1 MVEKKLLQIF
11 LVVLQYATSMGMNSL
26 RRKIAL
32 GYAAIGIL
40 VVAVSLLSFLE
51 LRLLE
56 EKIVAGERVGEFFGL
71 ALEVRRF
78 EKNYFLYHQETD
90 LAETRAY
97 VTQARAL
104 LQAHTGLFEAL
115 DEPARIARLAENL
128 QQYAALIDGY
138 AGSRRDARLES
149 RIRQT
154 GKEIVTVAE
163 DLSRAERSALQAL
176 LDRHRQLLLGSVAVV
191 AVLVVTIGQLLARRV
206 SQPLKLLED
215 NMEAVAAGRLK
226 TLEMAADDREIASLT
241 LAFNHVLRELELRQG
256 QLVRSEKLAALGTLL
271 SGVAHEL
278 NNPLSNISSSCEI
291 LAEEIAGH
299 DLPLKKELLTQIDE
313 ETWRA
318 RRIVRTLLD
327 YARHREFRR
336 ESIPLGRLLDDTLR
350 LMKGLVPARVA
361 IERSIPE
368 DLVVAGDKQRLQQV
382 LFNLLGNA
390 VEAVAGAGEI
400 LVAARRIVPAQQPC
414 PQGAMTF
421 GRLAEADEAVEIEVR
436 DNGHGIPP
444 ETLPRIFDPFFT
456 TKEVGKG
463 LGLGLFIVFEIVEEH
478 GGQIAVASET
488 GQGTAFFV
496 RLPMEKP

>member
-1 MVEKKLLQIF
+1 MEKVLQPSA
-11 LVVLQYATSMGMNSL
+11 VMLQYATNMGMNSL
-26 RRKIAL
+26 RRKIAF
-32 GYAAIGIL
+32 GYAAIGLL

-71 ALEVRRF
+71 ALEMRRF
-78 EKNYFLYHQETD
+78 EKNYFLYHQEAD

-97 VTQARAL
+97 VAQARAL
-104 LQAHTGLFEAL
+104 LQAHTGQFEAL
-115 DEPARIARLAENL
+115 GELARIARLAENL
-128 QQYAALIDGY
+128 QQYAALIDDY
-138 AGSRRDARLES
+138 AGSRRDALLER

-176 LDRHRQLLLGSVAVV
+176 LDRHRQMLLGSVVVV
-191 AVLVVTIGQLLARRV
+191 AVLVVLIGQLLARRV
-206 SQPLKLLED
+206 SQPLKQLED
-215 NMEAVAAGRLK
+215 NMEAVAAGRLAK
-226 TLEMAADDREIASLT
+226 LEMAADDREIASLT
-241 LAFNHVLRELELRQG
+241 LAFNHVLHELELRQG

-318 RRIVRTLLD
+318 RRIVRSLLD
-327 YARHREFRR
+327 YARNREFRR
-336 ESIPLGRLLDDTLR
+336 EPIPLARLLDDTLR
-350 LMKGLVPARVA
+350 LMKGQVPARVL
-361 IERSIPE
+361 IERRIPE
-368 DLVVAGDKQRLQQV
+368 ELAVCGDKQRLQQV
-382 LFNLLGNA
+382 LFNLVGNA

-400 LVAARRIVPAQQPC
+400 VIAARRIDPAKQPC

-421 GRLAEADEAVEIEVR
+421 GQLAEAGEAVEIEIR
-436 DNGHGIPP
+436 DNGAGIPP

-478 GGQIAVASET
+478 GGQIAVASAT
-488 GQGTAFFV
+488 GKGTAFFV

>member
-1 MVEKKLLQIF
+1 MN
-11 LVVLQYATSMGMNSL
+11 TNSL
-26 RRKIAL
+26 RRKIAY

-40 VVAVSLLSFLE
+40 VLAVSLLSFLE

-56 EKIVAGERVGEFFGL
+56 EKIVAGEHVGEFFGL

-78 EKNYFLYHQETD
+78 EKNYFLYHQESD
-90 LAETRAY
+90 LTETRAY
-97 VTQARAL
+97 VAQARAL
-104 LQAHTGLFEAL
+104 LESERGLFEAL
-115 DEPARIARLAENL
+115 DAPARIERLADNL
-128 QQYAALIDGY
+128 RQYAALVDDY
-138 AGSRRDARLES
+138 AGSRRDALLES

-163 DLSRAERSALQAL
+163 ELSRAERGALQAL
-176 LDRHRQLLLGSVAVV
+176 LDRHRQLLLGSLIVAVV
-191 AVLVVTIGQLLARRV
+191 LVVAIGQLLSRRV
-206 SQPLKLLED
+206 SQPLKQLED

-226 TLEMAADDREIASLT
+226 KLEMQADDREIASLT
-241 LAFNHVLRELELRQG
+241 LAFNHVLHELELRQG

-299 DLPLKKELLTQIDE
+299 DLPLKKELLAQIDE

-318 RRIVRTLLD
+318 RRIVRSLLD
-327 YARHREFRR
+327 YARSREFRR
-336 ESIPLGRLLDDTLR
+336 EPIPLGRLLEDTLR

-390 VEAVAGAGEI
+390 VEALAGAGEI
-400 LVAARRIVPAQQPC
+400 VVVARRIDPAHAPA
-414 PQGAMTF
+414 PAGAVTF
-421 GRLAEADEAVEIEVR
+421 GRLAAAGAVEIEVR

-444 ETLPRIFDPFFT
+444 EALPRIFDPFFT

-478 GGQIAVASET
+478 GGQIAVASEA
-488 GQGTAFFV
+488 GKGTSFFV
-496 RLPMEKP
+496 RLPNGGAHE

>member
-1 MVEKKLLQIF
+1 MD
-11 LVVLQYATSMGMNSL
+11 SL
-26 RRKIAL
+26 RRKIAF

-40 VVAVSLLSFLE
+40 VLAVSLLSFLE

-71 ALEVRRF
+71 ALEARRF

-90 LAETRAY
+90 RAETQAY
-97 VTQARAL
+97 VARARTL
-104 LQAHTGLFEAL
+104 LQSERTQFEAL
-115 DEPARIARLAENL
+115 DAPARIAGLDENL
-128 QQYAALIDGY
+128 RQYEALIAGY
-138 AGSRRDARLES
+138 TGSGRDASIES

-163 DLSRAERSALQAL
+163 ELSRAERRALQAL
-176 LDRHRQLLLGSVAVV
+176 LDRHRQLLLGALVV
-191 AVLVVTIGQLLARRV
+191 AVLLVVAIGQLLARRV
-206 SQPLKLLED
+206 SQPLKQLED
-215 NMEAVAAGRLK
+215 SMEAVAAGRLTK
-226 TLEMAADDREIASLT
+226 LEMTADDREIASLT

-256 QLVRSEKLAALGTLL
+256 QLLRAEKLAALGTLL

-299 DLPLKKELLTQIDE
+299 DLPLKKELLAQIDE

-318 RRIVRTLLD
+318 RRIVRSLLD
-327 YARHREFRR
+327 YARQREFRR
-336 ESIPLGRLLDDTLR
+336 EAFPFARLFDDTLR
-350 LMKGLVPARVA
+350 LMKGLVPTRVTV
-361 IERSIPE
+361 ERHMPE
-368 DLVVAGDKQRLQQV
+368 DLVVGGDRQRLQQV

-390 VEAVAGAGEI
+390 VEAVAGAGRI
-400 LVAARRIVPAQQPC
+400 VVAARRIDPARQPL
-414 PQGAMTF
+414 PADATVL
-421 GRLAEADEAVEIEVR
+421 GRLAAADAAVEIEVR
-436 DNGHGIPP
+436 DDGRGIPP

-463 LGLGLFIVFEIVEEH
+463 IGLGLFIVFEIVEEH

-488 GQGTAFFV
+488 GKGTTFFV
-496 RLPMEKP
+496 RLPMEKS